1 MNIKKLLVATLVVF
15 ITLQILDFVIHGL
28 ILMSTYDSL
37 QTVFR
42 PDMADKMWIM
52 YVTGLIFSFL
62 FVYIFTKGYEGK
74 GIVEGAKYGLLI
86 GLIVHLVGAY
96 NQYAVYPLPYHLV
109 MKWFV
114 FGTIEVVI
122 AGIVLSL
129 VYKPK

>member
-1 MNIKKLLVATLVVF
+1 MNIKKIIIASLVVF
-15 ITLQILDFVIHGL
+15 VTLQVLDFVIHGIL
-28 ILMSTYDSL
+28 LMSTYDSL
-37 QTVFR
+37 QNVFR
-42 PDMADKMWIM
+42 ADMADKMWIM
-52 YVTGLIFSFL
+52 YLTGLIFSFL
-62 FVYIFTKGYEGK
+62 FVYIFSKGYEGK

-96 NQYAVYPLPYHLV
+96 NQYAVYPLPYNLV